1 MDVRPVNSAAS
12 AAVQFADRGTAAT
25 PPAAAPVPS
34 SVASVQPQ
42 ALVQQ
47 PGPAAASAGV
57 EQALAKINKALQQ
70 NQTGLEFSFDDQLR
84 QTVVK
89 VVDSQTGSIIRQMP
103 TPEMLEIAK
112 SIDQNLQSL
121 RLRQQA

>member
-12 AAVQFADRGTAAT
+12 AAVLIADRSTAPT

-42 ALVQQ
+42 ALIQQ